1 MLKNFLVIREGTI
14 KAMIKKKKKR
24 SLKSQCRLYR
34 PFYVRGMICNLI
46 TYESLNVLITLY
58 LYLAL
63 LLYLY
68 LLYYKREA

>member
-14 KAMIKKKKKR
+14 KAMIKKKKR
-24 SLKSQCRLYR
+24 SLKSQWRLYR

-46 TYESLNVLITLY
+46 TYESLNVLIMLY